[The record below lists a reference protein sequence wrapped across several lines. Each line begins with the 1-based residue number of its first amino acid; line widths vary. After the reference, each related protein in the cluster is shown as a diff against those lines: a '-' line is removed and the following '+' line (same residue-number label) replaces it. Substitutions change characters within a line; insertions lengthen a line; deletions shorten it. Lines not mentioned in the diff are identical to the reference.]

1 MFFQDD
7 KDGDMCEEEDLA
19 ENRANNSA
27 NRKRQLWWYSRQ
39 GTDEKNVRDGW

>member
-7 KDGDMCEEEDLA
+7 KDGDVCEEEDLA

-27 NRKRQLWWYSRQ
+27 NGKRQLWWKSRQ
-39 GTDEKNVRDGW
+39 GTDEKNVR